1 MKPRATPRRILFVA
15 YPLLP
20 VSETSCGG
28 AEQVLHTLEQKLCAR
43 GHVTTVA
50 GTHDSQAAGTVYPT
64 RKAANGALASTTQIE
79 RDHARKVRELIHIR
93 ASIGRAFDII
103 HDQSGSYFH
112 HAAGDSPVLTT
123 LHLPRNFYPADFF
136 RRIPDNVYFN
146 CVSKSQAEDFRELK
160 GFVGVV
166 ENGIQL
172 DKFPLQAHKR
182 DYLLWM
188 GRICEEKGLHIALD
202 VARHTGQQLVV
213 AGKVY
218 PLAYHQRYFDLQIR
232 PRMAEMGAQVKFIE
246 SPSFAEKVDL
256 LRHAKAVLIPSL
268 APETSSLVAMEAAAC
283 GTPVVA
289 FSNGALPDIVRDR
302 ITGYVVNDAG
312 GMVHALSSISRI
324 RAKACRDH
332 AQRFFSADRM
342 VTDYEALYD
351 RVIQQHWRKYNTQVM
366 AA

>member
-1 MKPRATPRRILFVA
+1 MKPRATSRRILFVA

-28 AEQVLHTLEQKLCAR
+28 AEQVLHTVEQKLCAR

-50 GTHDSQAAGTVYPT
+50 AAHDSSAAGSVYHT
-64 RKAANGALASTTQIE
+64 GKATQGSLASTSPLE

-93 ASIGRAFDII
+93 SSIGRAFDIV
-103 HDQSGSYFH
+103 HDMSGSYFH
-112 HAAGDSPVLTT
+112 HAAGETPVLTT

-136 RRIPDNVYFN
+136 RRVPENVYFN
-146 CVSKSQAEDFRELK
+146 CVSKSQAESFRAMN

-172 DKFPLQAHKR
+172 DKFQPQPHKR

-202 VARHTGQQLVV
+202 VAKQTGKQLVI

-232 PRMAEMGAQVKFIE
+232 PRLAEMGERVRLIE
-246 SPSFAEKVDL
+246 SPSFAEKHDL
-256 LRHAKAVLIPSL
+256 LRHAKAVVIPSL

-289 FSNGALPDIVRDR
+289 FANGALPDIVRDR
-302 ITGYVVNDAG
+302 QTGYIVNDSG
-312 GMVHALSSISRI
+312 GMIHALQSVSRI

-332 AQRFFSADRM
+332 ALRFFSADRM

-351 RVIQQHWRKYNTQVM
+351 RVIHQHWRKYNTQVM